1 MLTDFHTHILPH
13 MDDGAKDTQT
23 AIDMLHSL
31 EQQGVRQVVL
41 TPHFYAHREA
51 SVADFLERRARAF
64 ERIQSAVPSMEY
76 RLGAEVS
83 LERDIAECEAI
94 EQLAVS
100 GTNLILL
107 EPSYY
112 GFHPSALEA
121 VHNIAVGCHLRPV
134 IAHIHRYVH
143 LYKKEEMA
151 QLLALDAVFQI
162 NADAFDDWKER
173 RFAKA
178 LLQSGREV
186 VFGSDCHN
194 MADRKP
200 RWDAL
205 QKRLRRY
212 GEQLESA
219 NNIVEKYQ
227 RNATAEV

>member
-1 MLTDFHTHILPH
+1 MMTDFHTHILPH
-13 MDDGAKDTQT
+13 MDDGARDTQT
-23 AIDMLHSL
+23 AIEMLHCL
-31 EQQGVRQVVL
+31 EQQGIRRVVL

-51 SVADFLERRARAF
+51 SVADFLEKRRQTF
-64 ERIQSAVPSMEY
+64 ERIRSALPAIEY

-83 LERDIAECEAI
+83 LEREVDECEGI

-112 GFHPSALEA
+112 GFHHSALES
-121 VHNIAVGCHLRPV
+121 VHNIAVGYHLRPV

-143 LYKKEEMA
+143 IYTKEEMA
-151 QLLALDAVFQI
+151 QLLALDAAFQI

-173 RFAKA
+173 RFVKT

-194 MADRKP
+194 MTDRRP

-212 GEQLESA
+212 EARLNAA
-219 NNIVEKYQ
+219 NSMIEKY
-227 RNATAEV
+227 RCGEPAGV